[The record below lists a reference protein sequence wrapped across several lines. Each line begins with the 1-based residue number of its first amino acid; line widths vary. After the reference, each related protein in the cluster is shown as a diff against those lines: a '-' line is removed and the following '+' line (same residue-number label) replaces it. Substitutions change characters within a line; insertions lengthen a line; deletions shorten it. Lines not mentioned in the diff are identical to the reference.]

1 MAVIA
6 LDRDLSPTA
15 KAAFLGFCVFPWLA
29 DCSPWRYLCRILVPN
44 HLAVMTGTTLSSSQ
58 LDPRRRRILIRAWRR
73 GTREMDLMI
82 GRFADD
88 RLVDMPESDLA
99 MFEALIDCQDTD
111 LFEWVT
117 GAKPVPS
124 EQDTA
129 VFRQLREF
137 SLTQPLTR

>member
-1 MAVIA
+1 
-6 LDRDLSPTA
+6 
-15 KAAFLGFCVFPWLA
+15 
-29 DCSPWRYLCRILVPN
+29 
-44 HLAVMTGTTLSSSQ
+44 MTGTTLSSSQ

-88 RLVDMPESDLA
+88 RLIDMPEADLE

-117 GAKPVPS
+117 GAKPVPA

-129 VFRQLREF
+129 VFRQLRDF
-137 SLTQPLTR
+137 SLNQPPTF